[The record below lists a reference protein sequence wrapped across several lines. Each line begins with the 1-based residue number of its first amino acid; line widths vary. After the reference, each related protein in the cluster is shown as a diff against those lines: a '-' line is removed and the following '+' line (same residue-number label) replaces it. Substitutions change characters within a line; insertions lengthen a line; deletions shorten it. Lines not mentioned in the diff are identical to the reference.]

1 MMLLCAPFFTLAM
14 LFVAYS
20 YLISFVR
27 CGVDCSILGSNVIF
41 NRCGIWVYWCYIQR
55 GHDYVFLTDS

>member
-1 MMLLCAPFFTLAM
+1 MVLLCALFFTLAM

-41 NRCGIWVYWCYIQR
+41 NRCGIWVYWC
-55 GHDYVFLTDS
+55 